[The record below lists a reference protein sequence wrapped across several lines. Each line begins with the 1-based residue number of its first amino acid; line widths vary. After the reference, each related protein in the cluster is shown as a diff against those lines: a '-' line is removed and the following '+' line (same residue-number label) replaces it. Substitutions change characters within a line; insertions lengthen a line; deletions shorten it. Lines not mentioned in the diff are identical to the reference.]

1 MYFYYRMLLTKD
13 TLLYGSFSK
22 KAGNLGCKLFN
33 TSFQYYDINAIYKSF
48 SIESIHDAVISAK
61 CLGFSGFAVSMPF
74 KVDVIRYLDDL
85 DEIVRKTNSCNTVVI
100 RDSKLYG
107 YNTDYLSVYE
117 FLNSKLDTISFLY
130 ILGNGGYSSTVQ
142 SCCKDL
148 HIEHEVITRSNWNKI
163 ETLRYSTIF
172 NCTPVETI
180 PVDSTNY
187 FIDCINTTP
196 TGKLLAMKQAAIQ
209 FKLYTNREF
218 PLVI

>member
-1 MYFYYRMLLTKD
+1 MLVTKD

-48 SIESIHDAVISAK
+48 SIESIHDAIISTK

-74 KVDVIRYLDDL
+74 KVDVIKYLDEID
-85 DEIVRKTNSCNTVVI
+85 DIVRKTNSCNTVVI
-100 RDSKLYG
+100 RNSKLYG

-117 FLNSKLDTISFLY
+117 FLKSKLDTISFLY

-148 HIEHEVITRSNWNKI
+148 AIDYEVITRSNWSKI
-163 ETLRYSTIF
+163 DVIKNSTIF
-172 NCTPVETI
+172 NCTPLENI
-180 PVDSTNY
+180 PIDSTNY
-187 FIDCINTTP
+187 FIDCINTTA

-209 FKLYTNREF
+209 FKLYTTREF
-218 PLVI
+218 PLII